1 MLSKAV
7 HDVLEP
13 PEGFNEGFL
22 KTAKL
27 INDNKDILEP
37 PEGLKEGFKK
47 GADKAKKNNI
57 VGKITKLMLAAV
69 PLLIMF

>member
-27 INDNKDILEP
+27 INDNK
-37 PEGLKEGFKK
+37 K

-69 PLLIMF
+69 PLLIMFQ